1 MREIL
6 ADLVAEQQALD
17 QMLQRAPERDWKK
30 STRAKGWTVQDTISH
45 LAWSEDYALHALQ
58 DERTRLREIAGS
70 PSVDGFNQLGV
81 KAGRGKR
88 PQEVIEWWRFSRAA
102 VVDSLS
108 RSVAEDRVPW
118 MVGDMSARTF
128 ATFRLMETWAH
139 GLDIRAAL
147 EREDEDT
154 ARLRHIAW
162 LGWVTLPYAFE
173 QAGED
178 YDEPIRVELTGPG
191 YARWVFG
198 PDDSENTI
206 KGAAG
211 DWCRIVVRRME
222 VSDAQN
228 LTATGPVAE
237 TALSLAR
244 IFP

>member
-30 STRAKGWTVQDTISH
+30 STRAKGWTVQDTINH